1 LRVITRLDEASFKF
15 ADVHEEIDAV
25 LLLLKNKAGNDTII
39 TRDYG
44 RFLPFEHYPALL
56 SQALMNVIQ
65 NALEATASGGQV
77 TIKTFEESNA
87 ICISITDSGK
97 GIPEPVKRKIFDP
110 FFTTKE
116 VGAGLGLGLPVV
128 KSIMERHRGSILW
141 KANLVKGQA

>member
-1 LRVITRLDEASFKF
+1 MPFFKSLPEN
-15 ADVHEEIDAV
+15 AGPPSVYTKYPEI
-25 LLLLKNKAGNDTII
+25 
-39 TRDYG
+39 YG
-44 RFLPFEHYPALL
+44 PWSQM
-56 SQALMNVIQ
+56 SQAMMNVIQ

-128 KSIMERHRGSILW
+128 KSIMERHRGSILLESESG
-141 KANLVKGQA
+141 KGTSVKLFIPKG